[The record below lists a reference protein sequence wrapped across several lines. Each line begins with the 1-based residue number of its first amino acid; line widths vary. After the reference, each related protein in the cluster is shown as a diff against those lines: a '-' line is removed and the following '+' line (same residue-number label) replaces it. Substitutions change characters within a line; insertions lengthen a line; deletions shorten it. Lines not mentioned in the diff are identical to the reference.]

1 MTGDHHRLYGQ
12 LKRLIIFMFY
22 KHDGAVKYS
31 KKEVIHHEILSSMW
45 TISNVCGYP
54 IGGKIM
60 SVNSVVHT
68 DCYGH
73 EVHNQ
78 KIEVSDVPGSY
89 EFTMKQYYGIDNHTK
104 LFGN

>member
-1 MTGDHHRLYGQ
+1 MRYCL
-12 LKRLIIFMFY
+12 
-22 KHDGAVKYS
+22 
-31 KKEVIHHEILSSMW
+31 
-45 TISNVCGYP
+45 VCEQSVMYVDTP

>member
-1 MTGDHHRLYGQ
+1 
-12 LKRLIIFMFY
+12 
-22 KHDGAVKYS
+22 
-31 KKEVIHHEILSSMW
+31 
-45 TISNVCGYP
+45 
-54 IGGKIM
+54 M